1 MLSLKINTHVTRHSS
16 LTTQNNMNLSA
27 IVSVS
32 GKPGLWKALVQ
43 NKTGFV
49 LESLDAQKTKLI
61 ANLSTAKLAALDE
74 ITIFGDDEDIKLT
87 EVFERIKTS
96 ASIPDVKAEGAKLR
110 SFFREVAPGHDEE
123 KVYASDMKKI
133 INWFNIL
140 KELPLFTEEAPKAPE
155 AGETEKA
162 AAPIKVADK
171 PKPVAKKANAAPKA
185 QAPKV
190 SAPKNP
196 SKKG

>member
-1 MLSLKINTHVTRHSS
+1 
-16 LTTQNNMNLSA
+16 MNLSA
-27 IVSVS
+27 IVSVA

-74 ITIFGDDEDIKLT
+74 ITIFGDDEDIKLKD
-87 EVFERIKTS
+87 VFERMKT
-96 ASIPDVKAEGAKLR
+96 ATSIPDAKADGTTLR
-110 SFFREVAPGHDEE
+110 NFFREVAPGHDEE

-133 INWFNIL
+133 INWYSIL
-140 KELPLFTEEAPKAPE
+140 KDMPLFNEEAPAAPE
-155 AGETEKA
+155 AGEGEKA
-162 AAPIKVADK
+162 AAPKVTDK
-171 PKPVAKKANAAPKA
+171 PKPVAKKTTSAPKA
-185 QAPKV
+185 QSTKG

>member
-1 MLSLKINTHVTRHSS
+1 
-16 LTTQNNMNLSA
+16 MNLSG

-32 GKPGLWKALVQ
+32 GKPGLWKALAQ

-74 ITIFGDDEDIKLT
+74 ITIFGYDNDIKLT
-87 EVFERIKTS
+87 DVFERIKTS
-96 ASIPDVKAEGAKLR
+96 TNVPDAKADGKVLR
-110 SFFREVAPGHDEE
+110 AFFNQVAPDHDEE

-133 INWFNIL
+133 LSWYQIL
-140 KELPLFTEEAPKAPE
+140 KDMPQFTEETPSAETAEVEKPAAKVVEKPKKAVEKKAP
-155 AGETEKA
+155 
-162 AAPIKVADK
+162 
-171 PKPVAKKANAAPKA
+171 AAPKA
-185 QAPKV
+185 KV
-190 SAPKNP
+190 SAPRNP

>member
-1 MLSLKINTHVTRHSS
+1 
-16 LTTQNNMNLSA
+16 MNLSG

-74 ITIFGDDEDIKLT
+74 ITIFGDDEDIKLKD
-87 EVFERIKTS
+87 VFERMK
-96 ASIPDVKAEGAKLR
+96 AAANVPDAKADGTKLR

-133 INWFNIL
+133 LNWFNIL
-140 KELPLFTEEAPKAPE
+140 KDMPLFSEAAPVASE
-155 AGETEKA
+155 AGEGEKA
-162 AAPIKVADK
+162 AVSVKAADK
-171 PKPVAKKANAAPKA
+171 PKPIAKKPAAPKA
-185 QAPKV
+185 TAPKV

>member
-1 MLSLKINTHVTRHSS
+1 
-16 LTTQNNMNLSA
+16 MNLTA

-49 LESLDAQKTKLI
+49 LESLDAQKTKLVV
-61 ANLSTAKLAALDE
+61 NLSTAKLAALDE

-87 EVFERIKTS
+87 EVLARIKT
-96 ASIPDVKAEGAKLR
+96 AANVPDAKADGTTLR
-110 SFFREVAPGHDEE
+110 KFFREIAPGHDEE
-123 KVYASDMKKI
+123 KVYASDMKKV

-140 KELPLFTEEAPKAPE
+140 KELPLFNEEAPSAPTEEGAE
-155 AGETEKA
+155 APVKITEK
-162 AAPIKVADK
+162 PKE
-171 PKPVAKKANAAPKA
+171 KPVAKKPAAPKA
-185 QAPKV
+185 QAAK
-190 SAPKNP
+190 AAATRNP

>member
-1 MLSLKINTHVTRHSS
+1 
-16 LTTQNNMNLSA
+16 MNLSG

-32 GKPGLWKALVQ
+32 GKPGLWKALAQ

-49 LESLDAQKTKLI
+49 LERLDAQKTKLI

-87 EVFERIKTS
+87 DVLARIKT
-96 ASIPDVKAEGAKLR
+96 AANVPDAKADGTKLR
-110 SFFREVAPGHDEE
+110 SFFREIAPGHDEE

-133 INWFNIL
+133 LNWFNIL
-140 KELPLFTEEAPKAPE
+140 KELPLFNEEAPAAPSAE
-155 AGETEKA
+155 GETAEAA
-162 AAPIKVADK
+162 AAPVKITEKPKDK
-171 PKPVAKKANAAPKA
+171 PAPKKAAAPKA
-185 QAPKV
+185 QAAKV

>member
-1 MLSLKINTHVTRHSS
+1 
-16 LTTQNNMNLSA
+16 MNLSG
-27 IVSVS
+27 IVAVS

-43 NKTGFV
+43 NKNGFV

-87 EVFERIKTS
+87 DVFERIKT
-96 ASIPDVKAEGAKLR
+96 AKNIPDAKADGKALR
-110 SFFREVAPGHDEE
+110 DFFRQVAPSHDEE

-133 INWFNIL
+133 VNWYHIL
-140 KELPLFTEEAPKAPE
+140 KDMPLFNEEAKAPNAE
-155 AGETEKA
+155 QPAIKAVEKPKEKKVTERKA
-162 AAPIKVADK
+162 APAPRA
-171 PKPVAKKANAAPKA
+171 AKA
-185 QAPKV
+185 

>member
-1 MLSLKINTHVTRHSS
+1 
-16 LTTQNNMNLSA
+16 MNLSG

-74 ITIFGDDEDIKLT
+74 ITIFGYDDDIKLT
-87 EVFERIKTS
+87 DVFERMKTA
-96 ASIPDVKAEGAKLR
+96 ASVPDAKADGPKLR
-110 SFFREVAPGHDEE
+110 TFFREIAPDHDEE
-123 KVYASDMKKI
+123 KVYASDMKKVL
-133 INWFNIL
+133 NWYSIL
-140 KELPLFTEEAPKAPE
+140 KDMPLFNEEAKAPE
-155 AGETEKA
+155 AADAEKPA
-162 AAPIKVADK
+162 AAIKAVEK
-171 PKPVAKKANAAPKA
+171 PKPVAKKAPAAKA